1 MSDFSIEHL
10 ISPAQAA
17 DLPDLVAIL
26 ADDDLGGHADAW
38 TPTSAE
44 AYLRAFHGI
53 AAEPNAALLVARDA
67 GGRPLGF
74 MHMTWVHSL
83 PDSGAMVATLHSLFV
98 AARARGCGAG
108 AALLCAAERL
118 AAGKGASFMTLVSN
132 KKREDAHRFYRSH
145 GYEQRHEGFKKRLGA
160 E

>member
-1 MSDFSIEHL
+1 MSFKLSISLAH
-10 ISPAQAA
+10 AA
-17 DLPDLVAIL
+17 DLPDLVGIL
-26 ADDDLGGHADAW
+26 SEDDLGGHADAW
-38 TPTSAE
+38 TPASAGP
-44 AYLRAFHGI
+44 YQRAFEGI
-53 AAEPNAALLVARDA
+53 DVEPNAALLVARDA
-67 GGRPLGF
+67 DGRALGF

-108 AALLCAAERL
+108 AALLRAAERL
-118 AAGKGASFMTLVSN
+118 AVGKGASFVTLVSN

-160 E
+160 